1 MISSVHWRLLIQI
14 VFATAGTDQLGWT
27 SRPGEAYS
35 AEERQLFERVAHQVA
50 VALHA
55 LRLDAQRK
63 LLEELAD
70 GGVTNLP
77 MAQAKAKELIGAA
90 G

>member
-1 MISSVHWRLLIQI
+1 M
-14 VFATAGTDQLGWT
+14 
-27 SRPGEAYS
+27 
-35 AEERQLFERVAHQVA
+35 
-50 VALHA
+50 ALHA

-70 GGVTNLP
+70 GGLTNLP
-77 MAQAKAKELIGAA
+77 TAQAKAKELIGAA

>member
-1 MISSVHWRLLIQI
+1 MPV
-14 VFATAGTDQLGWT
+14 V
-27 SRPGEAYS
+27 
-35 AEERQLFERVAHQVA
+35 
-50 VALHA
+50 LHA

-63 LLEELAD
+63 PLEELAD
-70 GGVTNLP
+70 GGLTNLP